1 MKSDWPGCLSPP
13 WFFKT
18 RKEFQNPGAP
28 PSVEKS
34 WYKCDNKWRQPENF
48 EGWLFCLYIMEL
60 MKLCFDFAF
69 YPLRKMPVTTGIYM
83 FKFKTPEV
91 PPIPSFCS
99 RVYNPTCR
107 GPITPCIT
115 HVRAHPWTY
124 CSRYSEALYLD
135 HPLPTVEEFNSREY
149 YPYDFFLQR
158 APIWRKASSSSPGF
172 IMGFRAGARGV
183 FRGL

>member
-1 MKSDWPGCLSPP
+1 MVFQDTKGIPESWSPSGCWKIMIQMWHQMTTTRELWRMTFLFVYHGVDEALFWFCFLPP
-13 WFFKT
+13 PKNASHN
-18 RKEFQNPGAP
+18 R
-28 PSVEKS
+28 
-34 WYKCDNKWRQPENF
+34 D
-48 EGWLFCLYIMEL
+48 L
-60 MKLCFDFAF
+60 
-69 YPLRKMPVTTGIYM
+69 YM

-91 PPIPSFCS
+91 PPIQWVCS
-99 RVYNPTCR
+99 RRYNPTFR

-135 HPLPTVEEFNSREY
+135 HPLRTVEEFNSREY
-149 YPYDFFLQR
+149 FPYDFFLQR